1 MNDEQALIKPALN
14 TLSEVL
20 KSRKATIEKILGRS
34 MNQTRFL
41 SLISAA
47 LQQTPK
53 LMECT
58 PLSVINCV
66 IAAGQMGVEIRKN
79 SAYLVPFK
87 NKFNRM
93 DCNLLVD
100 YRGKISIA
108 HRSGFVEDIRPWL
121 VYARDEFDFTIGTNG
136 RFHHR
141 PLACRTGDD
150 GSLVPVTEEERGP
163 VVLGY
168 CEALL
173 RNGAKHIEMMTLGEI
188 EAIRAR
194 SRSAFDFK
202 TGKARADSPWTTD
215 WAQMARKTTVHRI
228 FNYLPQDEAMAI
240 SQEVDERFEM
250 ETPID
255 HLLLPASEEED
266 TPMVKSSAEE
276 QERILQEKLKQPDPT
291 SPSERKMASIP
302 RSKPK
307 DGVPVFAELPPI
319 EQVTHGQRVWVQG
332 KQYEFDGEL
341 NCWVALEVPK

>member
-14 TLSEVL
+14 TLTDVL
-20 KSRKATIEKILGRS
+20 KSRKVTIEKILGRS
-34 MNQTRFL
+34 INPTRFL

-58 PLSVINCV
+58 PISVINCV

-108 HRSGFVEDIRPWL
+108 HRSGFVDDIRPLL
-121 VYARDEFDFTIGTNG
+121 VYAGDEFDYTEGTHGN
-136 RFHHR
+136 FHHR
-141 PLACRTGDD
+141 LLVCRKGQD
-150 GSLVPVTEEERGP
+150 GELVPVSEEERGP

-168 CEALL
+168 CIAQLH
-173 RNGAKHIEMMTLGEI
+173 NGAKHVEIMSLGGI
-188 EAIRAR
+188 DAIRAR
-194 SRSAFDFK
+194 SKTAFK
-202 TGKARADSPWTTD
+202 NGQPRPDSPWTTD
-215 WAQMARKTTVHRI
+215 WEQMARKTLVHRI

-240 SQEVDERFEM
+240 SQDVDERFEM

-266 TPMVKSSAEE
+266 TPMVKVGEE
-276 QERILQEKLKQPDPT
+276 VREEIKETKLKETPKPT
-291 SPSERKMASIP
+291 ASEKKLHSIP
-302 RSKPK
+302 RSKPIE
-307 DGVPVFAELPPI
+307 GVPVLAELPPVD
-319 EQVTHGQRVWVQG
+319 QVTHLQRAWVGG

-341 NCWVALEVPK
+341 NCWVALEVPE